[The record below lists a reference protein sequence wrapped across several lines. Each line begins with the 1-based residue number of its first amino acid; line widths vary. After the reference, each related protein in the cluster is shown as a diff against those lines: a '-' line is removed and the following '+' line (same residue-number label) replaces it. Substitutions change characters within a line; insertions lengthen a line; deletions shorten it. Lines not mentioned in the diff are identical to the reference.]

1 MAKIKM
7 KLSEMTLDQ
16 LRAKQARIEKIID
29 KRMQER
35 LALLASIP
43 APIGAWTV
51 DDNDGLSDFEG
62 IEVLHDQYS
71 FLNDD
76 GDAGVTPILPRTTR
90 MKITIVTLHRVE
102 MEEHFVGAVEGSL
115 ADEQRRKLADQY
127 GATYNLQGE
136 SIGNTEEAL
145 DAAYDEPDD
154 EDRDEI
160 FFREVDLCK
169 DPSALVHLMNIDDDG
184 ITLNEFANHQD
195 S

>member
-1 MAKIKM
+1 MARLARTNCGGYRMAKIKM

-102 MEEHFVGAVEGSL
+102 MEEHFVGAVEGRH
-115 ADEQRRKLADQY
+115 ARQRRFAASAAAELAALLKPGGENGRDGNGGC
-127 GATYNLQGE
+127 GAASAT
-136 SIGNTEEAL
+136 
-145 DAAYDEPDD
+145 AAGTGAGKRVVARTPAAC
-154 EDRDEI
+154 R
-160 FFREVDLCK
+160 L
-169 DPSALVHLMNIDDDG
+169 PAG
-184 ITLNEFANHQD
+184 G
-195 S
+195 